1 MILKYSKDDWINDQL
16 ISSFFLNVLILS
28 LESTRTHLVVWFVF
42 LTDETVLPFL
52 SGTVFRYCLTSIV
65 GQFAKANAAFQ
76 NFKTIDTTL
85 QARVSVFFLRNK
97 MRNKAPRKKLCT
109 SERVDIP
116 PLHYMIV
123 EDSRC
128 FQGCFFLQRLPE
140 D

>member
-1 MILKYSKDDWINDQL
+1 M
-16 ISSFFLNVLILS
+16 
-28 LESTRTHLVVWFVF
+28 VWFVF

-128 FQGCFFLQRLPE
+128 FQGCFFCKDFQKINPVGRIFNLKPPRIWRFFSVESEVSARTLTE
-140 D
+140 NIT